1 MKSRERILAA
11 LKHRATDRIPVDLGS
26 TESSGITWK
35 AYHNLINQIRVKKNI
50 PEKDILVFDLL
61 QLICKVEI
69 EILEYIGAD
78 AVPLLF
84 EPLVWKDWE
93 FEDGIRVKIPGRANL
108 EKVSRGDTVLLDQT
122 GEVVIARMPRRGYY
136 FDTVHHPLRYATG
149 IDEID
154 QAADLFASYD
164 RPYYCDEDISTF
176 QTRAKM
182 LHQQTDYAVVGN
194 LWVHLL
200 AAGQDLRGFEQFMI
214 DLVQNK
220 KLAERILKNQVDAY
234 LPRIDEYIGFV
245 GRYIDVI
252 QVNDDL
258 GTQNGPQMSRELYR
272 QMLKPHHKK
281 LWSYIKEKS
290 GKPILLHSCGS
301 IYDLIPDLIEIGV
314 DALNPV
320 QVSARDMDTGKLKT
334 EFGRDITFW
343 GGGCDT
349 QKILPHATPEGVKRE
364 VRKRVEDLGQD
375 GGFVFCQVHNIQ
387 PDVPPEN
394 ILAMYE
400 EMGTINNVWSP

>member
-11 LKHRATDRIPVDLGS
+11 LNHRATDRIPVDLGS

-35 AYHNLINQIRVKKNI
+35 AYHNLINHPRVKKNI
-50 PEKDILVFDLL
+50 PEKEILVFDLL
-61 QLICKVEI
+61 QLICKVDTG
-69 EILEYIGAD
+69 ILEYIGAD

-84 EPLVWKDWE
+84 EPGVWKDWE
-93 FEDGIRVKIPGRANL
+93 FEEGVRVKIPGRANL
-108 EKVSRGDTVLLDQT
+108 EKVPGGDTVLLDST
-122 GEVVIARMPRRGYY
+122 GEFEIARMPWRGYY
-136 FDTVHHPLRYATG
+136 FDTVYHPLQHVTSA
-149 IDEID
+149 DEID
-154 QAADLFASYD
+154 RVPDLFESYD
-164 RPYYCDEDISTF
+164 SPYYCDEDVSIF
-176 QTRAKM
+176 QTRAEM

-200 AAGQDLRGFEQFMI
+200 AAGQELRGFEQFMV
-214 DLVQNK
+214 DLMLNR
-220 KLAERILKNQVDAY
+220 KLAEKILKNQVDAY
-234 LPRIDEYIGFV
+234 LPRIDEYIDSV

-272 QMLKPHHKK
+272 KMLKPHHKK
-281 LWSYIKEKS
+281 LWSYIKERSK
-290 GKPILLHSCGS
+290 KPVLLHSCGS
-301 IYDLIPDLIEIGV
+301 INDLIPDLIEIGI

-320 QVSARDMDTGKLKT
+320 QVSARDMYTGKLKR

-349 QKILPHATPEGVKRE
+349 QKILPCGTPEEVRNE

-394 ILAMYE
+394 IIAMYE
-400 EMGTINNVWSP
+400 ELGTINNSWSP

>member
-1 MKSRERILAA
+1 MKSRERILTA
-11 LKHRATDRIPVDLGS
+11 LKHRVTDRIPVDLGS

-35 AYHNLINQIRVKKNI
+35 AYHNLINHLKLK
-50 PEKDILVFDLL
+50 KDILVFDLL
-61 QLICKVEI
+61 QLVCKVDI
-69 EILEYIGAD
+69 KILEYIGAD

-84 EPLVWKDWE
+84 EPVSWKDWQ
-93 FEDGIRVKIPGRANL
+93 FEKGLRVKIPGRANL
-108 EKVSRGDTVLLDQT
+108 ERVSGDGTFLLDPT
-122 GEVVIARMPRRGYY
+122 NKVVIAKMPRKGYY
-136 FDTVHHPLRYATG
+136 FDTVHHPLQHATS
-149 IDEID
+149 INEID
-154 QAADLFASYD
+154 QAITLFDSYD
-164 RPYYCDEDISTF
+164 RPYYCDEDNKTF
-176 QTRAKM
+176 QTRAKE

-214 DLVQNK
+214 DLVQNRTIARK
-220 KLAERILKNQVDAY
+220 ILQNQVDAY
-234 LPRIDEYIGFV
+234 LPRIDEYINSV
-245 GRYIDVI
+245 GKYIDVI

-258 GTQNGPQMSRELYR
+258 GTQNSPQMSRELYR
-272 QMLKPHHKK
+272 EMLKPYHKK
-281 LWSYIKEKS
+281 LWSYIKERS

-320 QVSARDMDTGKLKT
+320 QVSARNMDTRKLKR
-334 EFGRDITFW
+334 EFGRYITFW

-349 QKILPHATPEGVKRE
+349 QKILPYGTPEDVRSE
-364 VRKRVEDLGQD
+364 VRRRAEELGED

-387 PDVPPEN
+387 HDVPPEN

-400 EMGTINNVWSP
+400 ELKAIDGI